1 MGFVSI
7 YCPLALAWASAV
19 SSEVWRVLG
28 QGVAFVQLASR
39 VAARQQGRGMG
50 VKGLEARATL
60 GQEQPWKPVP
70 ATFPLIPPPGPA
82 LAP

>member
-50 VKGLEARATL
+50 VKV
-60 GQEQPWKPVP
+60 WKP
-70 ATFPLIPPPGPA
+70 GPR
-82 LAP
+82 LARRSSRGSLFLPRFL